1 MKTASSQGGHRLTV
15 YLPQPLYRRI
25 KAEAKA
31 RKLTLGG
38 IVRERLESGGNKPTG
53 FDLLGDLIGSVKG
66 GPVDLS
72 TNPKWME
79 GFGEDIKRVKPRK

>member
-1 MKTASSQGGHRLTV
+1 MKPASSPGHRLTV

-31 RKLTLGG
+31 RKLTIGKV
-38 IVRERLESGGNKPTG
+38 VRERLESQKKLTG
-53 FDLLGDLIGSVKG
+53 FDILGDLIGSVKG
-66 GPVDLS
+66 GPPDLS

-79 GFGEDIKRVKPRK
+79 GFGEDVQRTKPQT